1 MMEGIRIDAKSFPY
15 KTTISIPSSTV
26 CALKR
31 KHFGWIFLVLLA
43 KFGKPFTPQ
52 LNQLVSKRFVIEKTS
67 WPYDDLPHSWK
78 RQSLWTT
85 ALDQMKTFHLQQNLD
100 ITNLY
105 ISNLYITNLG
115 RTNVLFT
122 PVIVKYKKKN
132 LVIANILICQS
143 LGPSRFHRTY
153 NSWVQTVHN
162 KQKISS
168 RKS

>member
-1 MMEGIRIDAKSFPY
+1 
-15 KTTISIPSSTV
+15 
-26 CALKR
+26 
-31 KHFGWIFLVLLA
+31 
-43 KFGKPFTPQ
+43 
-52 LNQLVSKRFVIEKTS
+52 
-67 WPYDDLPHSWK
+67 
-78 RQSLWTT
+78 
-85 ALDQMKTFHLQQNLD
+85 MKTFHLQQNLD

-168 RKS
+168 RKSKNSKQQDIQIISPSNIKLFRRTGFYPSTCLTLYLAKADTAMLFSSLSCLICSFKYLEK